1 MADQALVTA
10 AARNNADWCDAFC
23 RGHGMAPELTAERWF
38 SAARTP
44 PYYPDAVTLV
54 PGLSPEAVLDGVD
67 AGPGCSV
74 KDSFGDVDLTQAGF
88 VVLFPAE
95 WLVLGVGPT
104 APRSWS
110 RVGDQAELAEWDA
123 AWGDAPTDSR
133 FFPDV
138 LLADDRL
145 AFLAGRKD
153 GQITAGATA
162 SRSADV
168 IGLGNVF
175 AVDDDLESA
184 WAGAAATATELWGDL
199 PLVTYDHGDALR
211 AAQRAGFEPIGR
223 LRVWMRF

>member
-1 MADQALVTA
+1 MADPALVTA

-23 RGHGMAPELTAERWF
+23 RGHGLAPALSAERWF
-38 SAARTP
+38 CAERTP
-44 PYYPDAVTLV
+44 PYYPDVVTLV
-54 PGLSPEAVLDGVD
+54 PGLSPEVVLDGVD

-88 VVLFPAE
+88 EVLFPAE
-95 WLVLGVGPT
+95 WLVLGARPT
-104 APRSWS
+104 APGTWS
-110 RVGDQAELAEWDA
+110 RVSDPVELADWEA

-138 LLADDRL
+138 LLSDDLL

-153 GQITAGATA
+153 GLITAGATA
-162 SRSADV
+162 NRSAEV

-175 AVDDDLESA
+175 AVDDELESA
-184 WAGAAATATELWGDL
+184 WAGAAALATELSGAL

-211 AAQRAGFEPIGR
+211 AAQRAGFETIGR
-223 LRVWMRF
+223 LRVWVRF